1 MKLYGWK
8 AIAEYLGISVRSA
21 QRWERNHDLPVK
33 RRFGRVWQSSNE
45 LDKWALNAHNLS
57 SK

>member
-45 LDKWALNAHNLS
+45 LDKWALMPTI
-57 SK
+57 